1 MNGSRNSSRIVIG
14 LLIVA
19 VGVLL
24 LLQNTGIAAFDN
36 VVRWAPSLFIL
47 FGVWRLIATRF
58 RRVFWPVLIIT
69 IALLVQLSWLGV
81 DGAIFWPIVLIA
93 AGVAIILGRGSRRRP
108 QPETVGSPGTSR
120 FTTEGGQVDAFNIF
134 SSNRENVISGDF
146 RGGQATT
153 VMGSSHVDLRD
164 SAVADRPATLEVTVV
179 MGDARLRVPRG
190 WNIRF
195 DNTTVMGETKDD
207 RGGSDSH
214 DGTPDLI
221 VTGQMVMGSLKIE
234 D

>member
-1 MNGSRNSSRIVIG
+1 MSSSR
-14 LLIVA
+14 
-19 VGVLL
+19 
-24 LLQNTGIAAFDN
+24 
-36 VVRWAPSLFIL
+36 P
-47 FGVWRLIATRF
+47 
-58 RRVFWPVLIIT
+58 
-69 IALLVQLSWLGV
+69 
-81 DGAIFWPIVLIA
+81 
-93 AGVAIILGRGSRRRP
+93 GVAIILGRGSRKRP

-120 FTTEGGQVDAFNIF
+120 FTTEGGEVDAFNIF

-164 SAVADRPATLEVTVV
+164 SAVEDRPATLEVTVV
-179 MGDARLRVPRG
+179 MGEARLRVPRG

-221 VTGQMVMGSLKIE
+221 VTGQVVMGSLKIE